1 MNKFTNLRKVR
12 QFYQDELGASVYQTR
27 LDEIND
33 ELKRKDVKTEE
44 TEAPKCIAFSH
55 VEVQTD
61 PLAISLRDLSSEE
74 ILKLMNLLFEYQKIQ
89 IPITMWQ
96 TAQR

>member
-12 QFYQDELGASVYQTR
+12 QFYQDELGAAVYQSR

-44 TEAPKCIAFSH
+44 TEASKCIAFSH

-74 ILKLMNLLFEYQKIQ
+74 ILKLMKLLYEYQKIQ
-89 IPITMWQ
+89 IPIQMWQ